1 MYKVTYPVYY
11 NDTNPTIKYFDEEWE
26 AQEWVSEEID
36 RRVSYIVEH
45 SQYVITEDELYSL
58 YNTEDELVR
67 IEKVQN
73 KNEIGA

>member
-11 NDTNPTIKYFDEEWE
+11 TDTNPTIKYFDEEWE
-26 AQEWVSEEID
+26 AEEWVSEEIT

-45 SQYVITEDELYSL
+45 SQYNITEDELYSL
-58 YNTEDELVR
+58 YNTENELVR

>member
-11 NDTNPTIKYFDEEWE
+11 NDTNPTIKYFDEKWE
-26 AQEWVSEEID
+26 AEEWVSEEID

>member
-26 AQEWVSEEID
+26 AEEWVSEEID

>member
-11 NDTNPTIKYFDEEWE
+11 TDTNPTIKYFDEEWE
-26 AQEWVSEEID
+26 AQDWIGEEVG
-36 RRVSYIVEH
+36 RRVSFVVEH
-45 SQYVITEDELYSL
+45 SVYTIYEEDLEDLYETEH
-58 YNTEDELVR
+58 TLVR

>member
-1 MYKVTYPVYY
+1 MYKVTYPIYY
-11 NDTNPTIKYFDEEWE
+11 TDTKPTIKYFDEAWE
-26 AQEWVSEEID
+26 AEEWVSEEID

-45 SQYVITEDELYSL
+45 SQYAITEDELYSL